1 MTFVGFCWVYYG
13 IVRLVIGERIENEYN
28 LRDMPFGLNC
38 WRKAGTT
45 MGKEMMRVISQ
56 RSLARH
62 IYELVLE
69 GDLAADMTEPGR
81 FVHVKAGDGTDPLLR
96 RPISICYAEPE
107 ARRFAMIYRAEGK
120 GTALLS
126 RKQAGETVDVLG
138 PLGHGF
144 PVGEAPAGGT
154 ALLVGGGIGVPPL
167 YYLSQRLKA
176 RGVRPIHVLGFAS
189 AADVF
194 YKERFEEL
202 GETYVA
208 TVDGTCGDK
217 GFVTDVIDSRGLQPE
232 LLYACGPT
240 PMLKAL
246 DAKFRNT
253 AGFLSLEERMGC
265 GIGACYACVCK
276 TREEAGDK
284 GYRKVC
290 SDGPVF
296 RIGEV
301 VL

>member
-1 MTFVGFCWVYYG
+1 
-13 IVRLVIGERIENEYN
+13 
-28 LRDMPFGLNC
+28 
-38 WRKAGTT
+38 
-45 MGKEMMRVISQ
+45 MGKEEMRVVSQ

-62 IYELVLE
+62 IYELILE
-69 GDLAADMTEPGR
+69 GELASGMTEPGR
-81 FVHVKAGDGTDPLLR
+81 FVHVKVGEGTDPLLR
-96 RPISICYAEPE
+96 RPISICDADPA
-107 ARRFAMIYRAEGK
+107 ARRFTMIYRAEGK
-120 GTALLS
+120 GTTLLAAKS
-126 RKQAGETVDVLG
+126 ADETVDVLG

-144 PVGEAPAGGT
+144 PVGEAPSGGT

-167 YYLSQRLKA
+167 YYLSKQLIA
-176 RGVRPIHVLGFAS
+176 RGVRPVHVLGFAS
-189 AADVF
+189 EADVF
-194 YKERFEEL
+194 YRERFEEL

-217 GFVTDVIDSRGLQPE
+217 GFVTDVIDMRGIKADV
-232 LLYACGPT
+232 LYACGPT

-246 DAKFRNT
+246 DAKYKNSV
-253 AGFLSLEERMGC
+253 GFLSLEERMGC

-276 TREEAGDK
+276 VKDDPSDSE
-284 GYRKVC
+284 YRKVC